1 MKTSNHLDYTA
12 YLTMWKVILI
22 QKFLLGI
29 DASEISFLG
38 RTKNFKEI
46 QNVISQ
52 CFGYD
57 VSADSFNPVTII
69 DSYGKQAEVTNYLS
83 QQFSIT
89 NNANLLKTN
98 LKYEDKLCGT

>member
-1 MKTSNHLDYTA
+1 MCAEKRRNTKSKAHTIDVGDYGKLIAMKTSNHLDYTA

-46 QNVISQ
+46 QNVIS
-52 CFGYD
+52 
-57 VSADSFNPVTII
+57 
-69 DSYGKQAEVTNYLS
+69 
-83 QQFSIT
+83 
-89 NNANLLKTN
+89 
-98 LKYEDKLCGT
+98 